1 MVKFCQKIGCK
12 GQAIPRGKY
21 CESHRTNKKKEREI
35 EYKEISDIIHNTQ
48 NNDDILLNR
57 MLLQEQDEEYR
68 KAMQMDMER
77 MNRIDEEKLNEEI
90 LKQIE
95 EDIVNSKRNNINR
108 IIQESKSAYKIKFI
122 LHNGTRIQQ
131 NFIENLKF
139 NDLYD
144 FIDIYFADNN
154 IDIKNYTF
162 QTNYP
167 KKEFGYEYRPEFI
180 SDHIKDKNI
189 LFYIYNLD

>member
-21 CESHRTNKKKEREI
+21 CESHRTNKKKERDV
-35 EYKEISDIIHNTQ
+35 EYKENSNITQ

-57 MLLQEQDEEYR
+57 MLLQEQDEEY
-68 KAMQMDMER
+68 KKVMQMDIER
-77 MNRIDEEKLNEEI
+77 MNKIEEEKLNEEI

-95 EDIVNSKRNNINR
+95 DDIINTKRNNIIR
-108 IIQESKSAYKIKFI
+108 IIEESKNCYKIKFV

-139 NDLYD
+139 NDMYD
-144 FIDIYFADNN
+144 FIDIYFYDNN
-154 IDIKNYTF
+154 IDIKNYIF
-162 QTNYP
+162 HTNYP
-167 KKEFGYEYRPEFI
+167 KKEFGYEYRPEFL